1 MYSRQLV
8 ALIVVVASGSAR
20 AMLAQAPAQ
29 DAARTVVD
37 MVYTEAQAARG
48 GAAYEAACA
57 GCHRADLGGGTG
69 PALKQQRFARQFA
82 GKDLRTLFTKVA
94 TTMPRNAPG
103 SLGDNVALDLIA
115 YLLRENGFPAG
126 SEELT
131 ADALDRIRVVAGMR
145 KPPPPVGDFSYVE
158 VVGCLTPG
166 PQNTW
171 LLTRASAPAAAT
183 PSGSPDTAKPLGT
196 ETFHLVDALA
206 YAPDSDKGHK
216 IYVRGLVIKLAD
228 EQRLTISVFES
239 VSPTCGE

>member
-8 ALIVVVASGSAR
+8 AVIVVVASGSAR

-82 GKDLRTLFTKVA
+82 DIAALKATILSSVDQLSAFAGK
-94 TTMPRNAPG
+94 TTTGGRLNVDRAVLSAAP
-103 SLGDNVALDLIA
+103 AL
-115 YLLRENGFPAG
+115 
-126 SEELT
+126 
-131 ADALDRIRVVAGMR
+131 
-145 KPPPPVGDFSYVE
+145 PPVGDFSYVE

-216 IYVRGLVIKLAD
+216 IYVRGLVIKLPD